1 MASITFAEAA
11 KLCQDEL
18 VSGLI
23 ENIIT
28 VNPFYNVLPFDSI
41 DGNGLTYNREDVL
54 GDVQVAAVGATITAK
69 TATTFTSVTSVLTS
83 ILGDAEVNGLVQA
96 TQSAETDQTA
106 QQIASK
112 TKSASRKYQDMLV
125 NGTGAADEFLGLLGL
140 VPAAQKVA
148 TGATGKN
155 LGFEDLDT
163 LLHLVVSKDG
173 QVDYMLFP
181 ARTIRSF
188 KALLRGL
195 GGASVNEVVEM
206 PNGTRIMA
214 YEGVPIFRNDYIPIN
229 QTKGGQAACT
239 TIFAGC
245 LDDGSR
251 KVGLTGLTA
260 RNAYGLAVEPV
271 GVHQTKDER
280 IWRVKWYCGMALFS
294 QLGVASADGI
304 RD

>member
-1 MASITFAEAA
+1 MASITFVEAA

-23 ENIIT
+23 ENVIT
-28 VNPFYNVLPFDSI
+28 VNPFYNILPFDSI

-54 GDVQVAAVGATITAK
+54 GDVQVAGVGDTITAK
-69 TATTFTSVTSVLTS
+69 NATTFTSVTSVLTS

-96 TQSAETDQTA
+96 TQSGETNQTA

-112 TKSASRKYQDMLV
+112 TKTASRKYQDMLI
-125 NGTGAADEFLGLLGL
+125 NGTGAGNEFLGLLGL
-140 VPAAQKVA
+140 VPSAQKVP
-148 TGATGKN
+148 TGATGMN
-155 LGFEDLDT
+155 LSFGVLDT
-163 LLHLVVSKDG
+163 LMHLVVSKDG
-173 QVDYMLFP
+173 QVDYMLMP
-181 ARTIRSF
+181 ARTIRAY
-188 KALLRGL
+188 KALLRAL
-195 GGASVNEVVEM
+195 GGAGVNEVMEM
-206 PNGTRIMA
+206 PNGARVIA
-214 YEGVPIFRNDYIPIN
+214 YEGVPIFRNDYIPTN
-229 QTKGGQAACT
+229 QTKGGYANCT

-245 LDDGSR
+245 IDDGSR

-260 RNAYGLAVEPV
+260 RNAYGLEVEQV

-280 IWRVKWYCGMALFS
+280 IWRVKWYCGLALFS